1 MPTATN
7 TNTNINTNMRVVI
20 VHYHLQPG
28 GVTTVILNT
37 LKALK
42 KNAIKFVVLSG
53 ARPEVDLSGQW
64 CVVPGLQYEHQRPE
78 ISVEQLINEM
88 EEAASS
94 ALGGSPDVWHVH
106 NHCLGKNLLLPLAL
120 HKLAQKGAK
129 LLLHIHDFAEDGRPA
144 NYQLMLQKIADG
156 DRGKLSSLLYP
167 SASHV
172 HYALLNDRD
181 LNFLALSGADRAR
194 LHLLP
199 NPVSFEI
206 SDNVEVK
213 EADWE
218 FLQDKKLWLYPTRA
232 IRRKN
237 IGEFLL
243 WASLAEEENVFATT
257 RGPQNPAA
265 RGQFEKWQSVAN
277 KLNLQVHFELAQQYD
292 FTSLMQKAFC
302 LLTTSISE
310 GFGLAFLEPW
320 LINRPLFGR
329 DIPEITSDFKNQGLQ
344 LPWLYNRL
352 EVPVEWLGLDVI
364 ERKAA
369 EGLQKSF
376 HAYGR
381 EPTAEDVE
389 RVLSAWISDEKI
401 DFACLDEEL
410 QEVVLEQIIADPAK
424 TKFLSPH
431 SLPSF
436 QDVQNLISTHQKIL
450 KEKYSLTHYGEQ
462 LEAIYHQVAASHV
475 SRLSCLNGEKL
486 LDLFLAPERLMLLK
500 VD

>member
-1 MPTATN
+1 
-7 TNTNINTNMRVVI
+7 MRVAI
-20 VHYHLQPG
+20 IHYHLQPG

-37 LKALK
+37 LKALAGK
-42 KNAIKFVVLSG
+42 GIKFVVLSG
-53 ARPEVDLSGQW
+53 ARPEVDFPGQW
-64 CVVPGLQYEHQRPE
+64 YVVPGLQYEHQRPE

-88 EEAASS
+88 EQAASS

-120 HKLAQKGAK
+120 HKLAQKGAR

-144 NYQLMLQKIADG
+144 NYQLMLKKIAAG
-156 DRGKLSSLLYP
+156 NRDRLSALLYLC
-167 SASHV
+167 ASHV
-172 HYALLNDRD
+172 HYALLNGRD
-181 LNFLALSGADRAR
+181 LNFLAISGADRAR

-199 NPVSFEI
+199 NPVDFEI
-206 SDNVEVK
+206 SDNREEKRV
-213 EADWE
+213 DWE

-243 WASLAEEENVFATT
+243 WASLAGEENVFATT

-265 RGQFEKWQSVAN
+265 RPQFKKWQNIALR
-277 KLNLQVHFELAQQYD
+277 LNLPVHFELALKYD
-292 FTSLMQKAFC
+292 FTSLMQKAYC

-329 DIPEITSDFKNQGLQ
+329 DIPEITSDFKNQGLE
-344 LPWLYNRL
+344 LPWLYQRL

-364 ERKAA
+364 ERKAFN
-369 EGLQKSF
+369 GLQKSF

-381 EPTAEDVE
+381 MPAAEDVE
-389 RVLSAWISDEKI
+389 RVLSVWIGDGTV
-401 DFACLDEEL
+401 DFGCLDEEL
-410 QEVVLEQIIADPAK
+410 QEIVLEQIKADPAR

-431 SLPSF
+431 YLPSL
-436 QDVQNLISTHQKIL
+436 QNRQNYIHSHQKTL
-450 KEKYSLTHYGEQ
+450 KEKYSLQRYGEQ
-462 LEAIYHQVAASHV
+462 LMAIYHQVAASPV
-475 SRLSCLNGEKL
+475 SKLTCLNGEKL